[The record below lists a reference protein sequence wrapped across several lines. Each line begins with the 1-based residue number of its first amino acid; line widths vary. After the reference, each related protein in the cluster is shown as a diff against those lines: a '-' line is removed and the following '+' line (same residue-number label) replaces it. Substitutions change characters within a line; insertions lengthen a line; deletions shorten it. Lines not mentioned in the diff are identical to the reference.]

1 MVAMKRG
8 MRRMWPPNAEL
19 IEGRHLVAC
28 LGEVFDLIESAADL
42 EIRNLLAKVR
52 KKPRII

>member
-1 MVAMKRG
+1 ML
-8 MRRMWPPNAEL
+8 PPNAEL

-42 EIRNLLAKVR
+42 EIRNLLAKVG